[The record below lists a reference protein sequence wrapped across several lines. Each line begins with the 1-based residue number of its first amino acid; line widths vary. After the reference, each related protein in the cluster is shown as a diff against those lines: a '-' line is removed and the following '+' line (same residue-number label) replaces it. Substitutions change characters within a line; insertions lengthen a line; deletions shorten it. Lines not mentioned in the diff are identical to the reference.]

1 MYKYEGKY
9 FTLVC
14 GFLNFWDYYYRTDFP
29 LFTNSHKDY
38 ILKLAQYEIY
48 DELEEYLK
56 KFDIPNPIVY
66 NNFVIGE
73 DGNFL
78 FLYDYDNVVEELVE
92 KYKKTKDKTIL
103 NDIDTLLCFHNW
115 AQLLQIDF

>member
-1 MYKYEGKY
+1 M
-9 FTLVC
+9 
-14 GFLNFWDYYYRTDFP
+14 
-29 LFTNSHKDY
+29 
-38 ILKLAQYEIY
+38 
-48 DELEEYLK
+48 K

-115 AQLLQIDF
+115 AQLL

>member
-1 MYKYEGKY
+1 M
-9 FTLVC
+9 
-14 GFLNFWDYYYRTDFP
+14 
-29 LFTNSHKDY
+29 
-38 ILKLAQYEIY
+38 
-48 DELEEYLK
+48 K

-92 KYKKTKDKTIL
+92 KYKKTKDKAIL
-103 NDIDTLLCFHNW
+103 NDIDTLLGFHNW
-115 AQLLQIDF
+115 AQLL